1 MDRYT
6 QNDLRKMY
14 EAPPRELTEQIHESI
29 SFLPPREQEEKSM
42 KKKLSLSAVIAMA
55 LVVVLMATALAAA
68 TNDTVNDLVYKVW
81 PDLALTLKPVNL
93 ACTDQG
99 IKVEVV
105 SAVAGNNEIVIT
117 YTVQDLLGDRL
128 GKGGAAFGDI
138 NTDIFETPDPII
150 KEVEGEGEGI
160 ANFNAEEGK
169 IIGAAKMVW
178 NTNGVAEGDYITFSL
193 QSVDPG
199 REILSSFDPRP
210 YLAQAGDQIRTSPL
224 PDILRDVDGP
234 YSYDRRFPNDFH
246 IIDWTNSLEIPLE
259 DSVTLSGVG
268 YFGGRL
274 HVQVHN
280 TNSGSPWLYSLD
292 LRNNTPLPDYSDNS
306 YVSSISWGGSG
317 SSPEWVQTFAP
328 VSQEYLENADLTAV
342 LIKYMPPIDGLWE
355 IKIPA
360 RMIKVSD

>member
-1 MDRYT
+1 MARYT

-14 EAPPRELTEQIHESI
+14 EAPPQELTEQIHESI
-29 SFLPPREQEEKSM
+29 SLLPLREQEERSM
-42 KKKLSLSAVIAMA
+42 KRKLSLSTVIAIAM
-55 LVVVLMATALAAA
+55 VIVLMATALAAA
-68 TNDTVNDLVYKVW
+68 TNDTINDLVYRVW

-117 YTVQDLLGDRL
+117 YTAQDLLGDRL
-128 GKGGAAFGDI
+128 GSGGSAFGDI
-138 NTDIFETPDPII
+138 DTDFVETPDPSI
-150 KEVEGEGEGI
+150 EAEGEGEGF
-160 ANFNAEEGK
+160 ANFSTEEGK
-169 IIGAAKMVW
+169 IIGAARMVW
-178 NTNGVAEGDYITFSL
+178 NTNGIAEGDYITFSL

-210 YLAQAGDQIRTSPL
+210 YLAQADDQIRTSPL
-224 PDILRDVDGP
+224 PETLWDVDGP
-234 YSYDRRFPNDFH
+234 YSYDRRFPDDLR
-246 IIDWTNSLEIPLE
+246 IIDWSQSQEIPLE
-259 DSVTLSGVG
+259 GSVTLSGAG

-280 TNSGSPWLYSLD
+280 TNPGSPWLYSLD
-292 LRNNTPLPDYSDNS
+292 LQNNNPLPDYSDGS
-306 YVSSISWGGSG
+306 YVSSIRWGGSG
-317 SSPEWVQTFAP
+317 SSPEWVETFVPA
-328 VSQEYLENADLTAV
+328 SQEYLENADLTAV
-342 LIKYMPPIDGLWE
+342 LIRYMPPINGLWE

>member
-1 MDRYT
+1 MARYT
-6 QNDLRKMY
+6 QNDLRKIF
-14 EAPPRELTEQIHESI
+14 EAPPQELTEKIHESI
-29 SFLPPREQEEKSM
+29 TFLPVREQEEKNM
-42 KKKLSLSAVIAMA
+42 KKKLSFSAVIATA
-55 LVVVLMATALAAA
+55 LVIVLMATALAAA
-68 TNDTVNDLVYKVW
+68 TNDTVNDLVYRVW

-117 YTVQDLLGDRL
+117 YTVQDLLGNRL
-128 GKGGAAFGDI
+128 GTGGAAFGDI
-138 NTDIFETPDPII
+138 DTDILEKPE
-150 KEVEGEGEGI
+150 EVEGEGEGI

-193 QSVDPG
+193 HSVDPG

-210 YLAQAGDQIRTSPL
+210 YLAQAGDQIRTSPIPENL
-224 PDILRDVDGP
+224 WDVDGP
-234 YSYDRRFPNDFH
+234 YSCDRRFPNDFLV
-246 IIDWTNSLEIPLE
+246 IDWTNGLEIPLE

-292 LRNNTPLPDYSDNS
+292 LRNNNPLPDYSDGS

-317 SSPEWVQTFAP
+317 SSPEWVETFAP
-328 VSQEYLENADLTAV
+328 VSQDFLENADLTAV
-342 LIKYMPPIDGLWE
+342 LIKYMPPIKGLWE